1 MNGIFSCNK
10 RKLQR
15 SACGLIPTYSS
26 SLECKQARQLITV
39 CNHELF
45 LSHFNG
51 GCNLSKS
58 LKNEFVKPSKARRC
72 GPGYEL
78 PEQQLNVM
86 L

>member
-10 RKLQR
+10 RKLQC

-26 SLECKQARQLITV
+26 SLECKQAKQLTTV
-39 CNHELF
+39 CIQELF

-51 GCNLSKS
+51 GCNISES
-58 LKNEFVKPSKARRC
+58 HKNEIVKPSRARRC